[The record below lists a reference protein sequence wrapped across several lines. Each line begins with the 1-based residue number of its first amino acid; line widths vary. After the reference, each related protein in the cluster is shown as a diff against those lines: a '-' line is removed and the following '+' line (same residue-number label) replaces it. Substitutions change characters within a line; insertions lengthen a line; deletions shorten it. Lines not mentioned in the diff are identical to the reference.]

1 MKSRQVATR
10 LTGHLE
16 VSTDLGAFLGDTRVR
31 LLEAIDEHGSIS
43 QAAKHVPISYKT
55 AWDAVDAM
63 NNLADQPLVD
73 SSTGGR
79 AGGGTRLTDYG
90 RRVIAMYRAVEAE
103 YQAALDRLAS
113 QFERAPVGDVRAFQ
127 RLLRRMSVR
136 TSARNQYVGT
146 VSGLREG
153 PVDYEVRIRLD
164 DCGRQLCRAAGPD
177 RRSFTAATGHV
188 AQGLGRAHRQVLHAD
203 HQRRAVRGA
212 DRGRRRDA
220 EEADRRR
227 PCRGRQQLH
236 LRHRQA
242 GAVER
247 PARPSSTTR
256 ARCWPAAS
264 SSKLA
269 IANPKLAP
277 YGAAALQ
284 VLKARG
290 LTDAVAPQ
298 AGHRREH
305 RAGLPVRVHRQCRT
319 RLRRAVAGGGAGQAG
334 HGSHVARAARP
345 VRRDPPG
352 RGAAE
357 GRRRRTPR
365 PPACWP
371 T

>member
-1 MKSRQVATR
+1 MYESLQPMKSRQVATR

-164 DCGRQLCRAAGPD
+164 DSLELAAVVTRESAEQL
-177 RRSFTAATGHV
+177 
-188 AQGLGRAHRQVLHAD
+188 GLAIGSEVIALIK
-203 HQRRAVRGA
+203 
-212 DRGRRRDA
+212 
-220 EEADRRR
+220 
-227 PCRGRQQLH
+227 
-236 LRHRQA
+236 
-242 GAVER
+242 
-247 PARPSSTTR
+247 
-256 ARCWPAAS
+256 AS
-264 SSKLA
+264 SL
-269 IANPKLAP
+269 L
-277 YGAAALQ
+277 L
-284 VLKARG
+284 
-290 LTDAVAPQ
+290 LTDESLRISARNRLWGTVQRIVDGPVNASVTLDLGSGRTATAVVT
-298 AGHRREH
+298 RESVESLGLALGK
-305 RAGLPVRVHRQCRT
+305 RACAAFKASSVIL
-319 RLRRAVAGGGAGQAG
+319 AVI
-334 HGSHVARAARP
+334 
-345 VRRDPPG
+345 D
-352 RGAAE
+352 
-357 GRRRRTPR
+357 
-365 PPACWP
+365 
-371 T
+371 